1 MRAHLIAICLCAAFA
16 MPAVA
21 APSVQELLKAEAT
34 ADAAC
39 RGSTEPESLHTQE
52 ECDRRDRLVGRLS
65 QEGMCYGRQG
75 EVGADMRWHRCG
87 PGSLTINDLRPS
99 TIK

>member
-65 QEGMCYGRQG
+65 QEGCATGGRARLAPTCG
-75 EVGADMRWHRCG
+75 GIGAARA
-87 PGSLTINDLRPS
+87 P
-99 TIK
+99 